1 MLARKVAFAVPVA
14 VLLAAAAC
22 NIKNVEVHGSYRDAA
37 IHETAHPVV
46 AEMFNLAFKAVKL
59 PAGSIS
65 AGDYVAVY
73 RLSSGKAEGAWWCYF
88 AEDWIVDKVRAAGAT
103 PVERNAAA
111 TRLLEAEGAY
121 FEPPVGAS
129 PAGITA
135 PHPAKLRE
143 KNAALTRYRATRAL
157 AHRVVAAELWFDRF
171 SSHGRDGDPTV
182 RANAKVTVNLRTLDV
197 RTGEVLWSGVAT
209 GTARKTIKIA
219 RLLSWFGI
227 DDWDVWDDEPFCWR
241 WDWDWGD
248 GPPAEAEPPD
258 DVPADKTEEEDAAA
272 EEPADDVPADETE
285 EGDAAAEEPA
295 EPDYSY
301 FTSP

>member
-121 FEPPVGAS
+121 FEPPAATPS
-129 PAGITA
+129 LAGTTG
-135 PHPAKLRE
+135 PRLAKPGE
-143 KNAALTRYRATRAL
+143 TNAALTPYRATRAL

-219 RLLSWFGI
+219 RLLGWFGI
-227 DDWDVWDDEPFCWR
+227 DDWGDWDDEPFCWR
-241 WDWDWGD
+241 WDWDWDG
-248 GPPAEAEPPD
+248 GPPAEA
-258 DVPADKTEEEDAAA
+258 
-272 EEPADDVPADETE
+272 EPADDVPADETE
-285 EGDAAAEEPA
+285 EGDAAVEEPA
-295 EPDYSY
+295 EADDSY

>member
-22 NIKNVEVHGSYRDAA
+22 NVKNVEVHGSYRDAA

-73 RLSSGKAEGAWWCYF
+73 HLSSGEAESAWWCYF

-111 TRLLEAEGAY
+111 ARLLEAEEAY
-121 FEPPVGAS
+121 FGPPAGDS
-129 PAGITA
+129 PTGITA
-135 PHPAKLRE
+135 RRLGRSGE
-143 KNAALTRYRATRAL
+143 TTAALTPYRATRAL
-157 AHRVVAAELWFDRF
+157 AYRVVAAELWFDRF
-171 SSHGRDGDPTV
+171 GSHGRTGEPTV

-197 RTGEVLWSGVAT
+197 QTGEVLWSGAAT
-209 GTARKTIKIA
+209 GKARKTVEVA
-219 RLLSWFGI
+219 RLLGWFGI
-227 DDWDVWDDEPFCWR
+227 DDWEDWDAGPFWWR
-241 WDWDWGD
+241 WDWDWDG
-248 GPPAEAEPPD
+248 GPPAEAEPFED
-258 DVPADKTEEEDAAA
+258 GAADKTEAEDGAT
-272 EEPADDVPADETE
+272 EEPFGPDD
-285 EGDAAAEEPA
+285 
-295 EPDYSY
+295 SY
-301 FTSP
+301 FTWP